1 MTSQRVAGK
10 RFGKC
15 LTILA
20 AGGLLLTVWHE
31 PVRANDFNDGQGPV
45 GARAGDDLNG
55 LLNRLLGDHDRR
67 CDPRSYGAVAD
78 GVTDNTA
85 AIQTAI
91 DRCAARGGGLVPITG
106 GGTYVTGPI
115 ELRSH
120 IFLRI
125 DAPTVLKNT
134 TDHSRYQPAFIG
146 YPFRFANDPT
156 VTGTGPSLPGKPDAM
171 ISVANAEDVGIF
183 GDGTVDGSGNEPA
196 SAATADNPSAL
207 SYWQLAANAK
217 SLTSYPGFPDI
228 PTSNGLPRPWLVEFY
243 MCRHVRV
250 GGVLLT
256 HSPMWNLGM
265 RYDTDVVVNGLR
277 VFNDATDPTGAPNT
291 DGIDLVGSRD
301 VFLTSLNINT
311 GDDDVAMKSG
321 LPGINPA
328 NPGVPTFAY
337 YMPPYNLPKIPLT
350 NVHISHSTFQRGH
363 GMSVG
368 SETVNGVLGIH
379 AHDITFLGTDNG
391 FRIKTGRDRG
401 NEIAH
406 MRIERLTMTDV
417 GTPISLSEY
426 YPTVPSATQGD
437 ISQPQIPAT
446 EPRVHDILI
455 SNLTATNPKTVR
467 NQNTGNGL
475 IIGVPESPIR
485 NVTLNNINITTA
497 NTNGAYIRLRN
508 INGLTCSDVTV
519 TPLQATAPN
528 SGHTFDNE
536 SGLTNLAGC
545 DVAAP
550 SM

>member
-1 MTSQRVAGK
+1 MRKPHVLPGIVVACLA
-10 RFGKC
+10 FGGAG
-15 LTILA
+15 A
-20 AGGLLLTVWHE
+20 AW
-31 PVRANDFNDGQGPV
+31 A
-45 GARAGDDLNG
+45 
-55 LLNRLLGDHDRR
+55 DHDHDDKSR
-67 CDPRSYGAVAD
+67 CDPRTYGAVND
-78 GVTDNTA
+78 GVTDNTN

-91 DRCAARGGGLVPITG
+91 NRCALRGGGVVPITG

-134 TDHSRYQPAFIG
+134 TDHSQYQPSFIG

-156 VTGTGPSLPGKPDAM
+156 VTGVGPSLPGKPDAM
-171 ISVANAEDVGIF
+171 ISAFQAEDVGIF
-183 GDGTVDGSGNEPA
+183 GDGTIDGSGNVPA
-196 SAATADNPSAL
+196 AAATPDNPKAL

-243 MCRHVRV
+243 MCRNVFV

-256 HSPMWNLGM
+256 NSPMWDLGM
-265 RYDTDVVVNGLR
+265 RYDRDVLVDGLR
-277 VFNDATDPTGAPNT
+277 VFNDANDPTGAPNT
-291 DGIDLVGSRD
+291 DGIDLVGSHD
-301 VFLTSLNINT
+301 VFLTNLNINT

-321 LPGINPA
+321 LPGIDPA

-337 YMPPYNLPKIPLT
+337 YMPPYNLPRLPLRD
-350 NVHISHSTFQRGH
+350 VHISNSTFQRGH

-401 NEIAH
+401 NQIAF

-417 GTPISLSEY
+417 PTPLSLSEY
-426 YPTVPSATQGD
+426 YPTVPSASQGD
-437 ISQPQIPAT
+437 ITQPQIPAT
-446 EPRVHDILI
+446 EPKVHDIFI
-455 SNLTATNPKTVR
+455 SDVTVTNPKTVR
-467 NQNTGNGL
+467 NSNVGNPL
-475 IIGVPESPIR
+475 ILGVPESPVQ
-485 NVTLNNINITTA
+485 NVFLKNINITTA
-497 NTNGAYIRLRN
+497 NTSGTYIRLRN
-508 INGLTCSDVTV
+508 INGLTCSNVTV
-519 TPLQATAPN
+519 TPLHLTAPN
-528 SGHTFDNE
+528 SGHTFGNE
-536 SGLTNLAGC
+536 GGLMNIAGC
-545 DVAAP
+545 DVSAP

>member
-1 MTSQRVAGK
+1 MRKPLVLPNIVLACLALATSGSAW
-10 RFGKC
+10 
-15 LTILA
+15 A
-20 AGGLLLTVWHE
+20 D
-31 PVRANDFNDGQGPV
+31 NDF
-45 GARAGDDLNG
+45 
-55 LLNRLLGDHDRR
+55 GDHDRR
-67 CDPRSYGAVAD
+67 CDPRTYGAVND
-78 GVTDNTA
+78 GTTDNTT

-91 DRCAARGGGLVPITG
+91 DRCAAHGGGVVPITG

-115 ELRSH
+115 ELRSG
-120 IFLRI
+120 IFLRV

-134 TDHSRYQPAFIG
+134 TDHTQYQPAFIG
-146 YPFRFANDPT
+146 YPFRFANNPS
-156 VTGTGPSLPGKPDAM
+156 VTGTGPSLPGKPEAM
-171 ISVANAEDVGIF
+171 ISAADAENVGIF
-183 GDGTVDGSGNEPA
+183 GDGTIDGSGNEPA
-196 SAATADNPSAL
+196 AAATPDNPTAL
-207 SYWQLAANAK
+207 SYWQLALNAK
-217 SLTSYPGFPDI
+217 NDTSYPGFPDI

-243 MCRHVRV
+243 KCRHVLV

-256 HSPMWNLGM
+256 NSPMWNLAM
-265 RYDTDVVVNGLR
+265 RYDVDVVEDGLR
-277 VFNDATDPTGAPNT
+277 VFNDANDPTGAPNT
-291 DGIDLVGSRD
+291 DGTDLVGSTD
-301 VFLTSLNINT
+301 VELINLNINT

-328 NPGVPTFAY
+328 FPGVPTFAY

-368 SETVNGVLGIH
+368 SETVNGVSHIH

-426 YPTVPSATQGD
+426 YPTVPTATQGD
-437 ISQPQIPAT
+437 IAQPQIPAT
-446 EPRVHDILI
+446 EPKVHDIFI

-467 NQNTGNGL
+467 NVSVSNGL

-485 NVTLNNINITTA
+485 NVVLNNVNITTSS
-497 NTNGAYIRLRN
+497 TSGTYIRLRN
-508 INGLTCSDVTV
+508 IDGLVCQNVTI
-519 TPLQATAPN
+519 TPLHQTAPN
-528 SGHTFDNE
+528 VGHTFDNE
-536 SGLTNLAGC
+536 GGLTNITGC
-545 DVAAP
+545 DVSAP